1 MLAQNL
7 RKNAP
12 LLLSLFVAAGFAFLL
27 VELVMLNH
35 TGGPRLISVITCGLG
50 IAFSLVALVNN
61 RRLRQIVAV
70 LFAILSLTGLY
81 GFMTHQGARGF
92 RQQGVA
98 AAPAT
103 EDRTIRR
110 ALNSFGNLPPTLSPL
125 ALTGLSILGALVTLA
140 STAEAARKH

>member
-7 RKNAP
+7 RKNAS
-12 LLLSLFVAAGFAFLL
+12 LLLSLFVAAGFAFILTELL
-27 VELVMLNH
+27 ILNH
-35 TGGPRLISVITCGLG
+35 AGGPRLIALITCGLG
-50 IAFSLVALVNN
+50 ITFSLVALVNN
-61 RRLRQIVAV
+61 RRLRQIVTV
-70 LFAILSLTGLY
+70 LFAILSLAGLF

>member
-70 LFAILSLTGLY
+70 LSLAGLY

>member
-7 RKNAP
+7 RKNAS
-12 LLLSLFVAAGFAFLL
+12 LLLSLFVAAGFAFILTELL
-27 VELVMLNH
+27 ILNH
-35 TGGPRLISVITCGLG
+35 AGGPRLVALITCGLG
-50 IAFSLVALVNN
+50 IAFSLASLVNN
-61 RRLRQIVAV
+61 PRLRQIVAI
-70 LFAILSLTGLY
+70 LFVVLSLTGLY